1 MSDYDEMGFDEDDMA
16 EMYEDPDTLTPE
28 EVFKMCFINKH
39 KNTTVR
45 VDLQDKDGDTVD
57 LPDTIAE
64 LVAYIDKQLKDEDG
78 NQFTDQIMPL
88 MAQAMVSGLGR
99 TLGIRTTA
107 FYLAQPLT
115 QRAFIEM
122 MCVAFLLLK
131 FVQKKGLLL
140 HTYEEEVTDE
150 EIETFERKSRANDA
164 AVMGSFMG
172 VDPKETLKNMLDQG
186 QITTDDLKDLAGDI
200 QIKGDDDDTEGNS
213 N

>member
-1 MSDYDEMGFDEDDMA
+1 MSDFDDMGFDEDELADM
-16 EMYEDPDTLTPE
+16 YDDPDMLTPE
-28 EVFKMCFINKH
+28 EVFKMCFINKA
-39 KNTTVR
+39 KKTTVR
-45 VDLQDKDGDTVD
+45 VELQDKDGDTVD

-64 LVAYIDKQLKDEDG
+64 LVSYINKQLKDENG

-122 MCVAFLLLK
+122 MCISFLLLK
-131 FVQKKGLLL
+131 FVQSKGLLL

-150 EIETFERKSRANDA
+150 EIEAFERKSRANDV

-172 VDPKETLKNMLDQG
+172 VDPKETLKAMLDEG
-186 QITTDDLKDLAGDI
+186 QITADDLQDLAGDI
-200 QIKGDDDDTEGNS
+200 KIKGDDEDGEAN
-213 N
+213 